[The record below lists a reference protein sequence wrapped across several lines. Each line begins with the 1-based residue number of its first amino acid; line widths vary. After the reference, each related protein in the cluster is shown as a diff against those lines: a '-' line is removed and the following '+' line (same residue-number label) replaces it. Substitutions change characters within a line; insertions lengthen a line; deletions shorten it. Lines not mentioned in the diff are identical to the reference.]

1 MTGPA
6 ITTTTRWA
14 WVRLLGGVA
23 ILAVVALRLGA
34 EPFVE
39 GVRRTDATALLVA
52 LAITAATTW
61 CCAWRWSLLSERLD
75 VAVPVRT
82 AYRRYYRSQLL
93 NATLPGGVLG
103 DVHRG
108 IDHGRSSGALGRGFR
123 SVLWDRASGQ
133 AVQIVMA
140 VAALLLLPAA
150 VRSDV
155 GWLLVAVAGALVVIV
170 AAVPG
175 RVRRAVAAELAEVV
189 AARAV
194 LPRVVLAS
202 ALAAGGHVVVFVVA
216 ARSVGVTAPLPELAA
231 LALVVLVASALPLS
245 VAGWGPREGAAAWLF
260 GAAGLGAETGLSV
273 AVAFGVVSL
282 VGTLPGLLVLGR
294 GTATEHR
301 SQEVTPGE
309 AARG

>member
-1 MTGPA
+1 MT
-6 ITTTTRWA
+6 RMNWA
-14 WVRLLGGVA
+14 WVRLFVGVA
-23 ILAVVALRLGA
+23 ILAVLAIRMGA

-39 GVRRTDATALLVA
+39 GIRSTDATTILVA
-52 LAITAATTW
+52 LAVTAGTTW

-108 IDHGRSSGALGRGFR
+108 IDHGRSSGALGRGLR
-123 SVLWDRASGQ
+123 SVLWDRVSGQ
-133 AVQIVMA
+133 AVQIALA
-140 VAALLLLPAA
+140 VAALVLLPAA
-150 VRSDV
+150 IRSDV
-155 GWLLVAVAGALVVIV
+155 GLLLLAVAAALVAVGVAL
-170 AAVPG
+170 PT
-175 RVRRAVAAELAEVV
+175 RVRRAAVTELREVV

-202 ALAAGGHVVVFVVA
+202 GLAAAGHVVVLVVA

-260 GAAGLGAETGLSV
+260 GAAGLGTETGLSV

-282 VGTLPGLLVLGR
+282 LATLPGLVTLGAGTPSPNRSPDRTPKEVGR
-294 GTATEHR
+294 G
-301 SQEVTPGE
+301 
-309 AARG
+309 

>member
-1 MTGPA
+1 MK
-6 ITTTTRWA
+6 WA
-14 WVRLLGGVA
+14 RIRLLAGVA
-23 ILAVVALRLGA
+23 ILALLAVRLGA
-34 EPFVE
+34 EPFVD

-52 LAITAATTW
+52 MIVTAGTTW

-93 NATLPGGVLG
+93 NATLPGGILG

-108 IDHGRSSGALGRGFR
+108 IDHGRSSGALGRGLR
-123 SVLWDRASGQ
+123 SVLWDRSSGQ
-133 AVQIVMA
+133 TVQIVMA

-155 GWLLVAVAGALVVIV
+155 GWLLLGVAAVVVVVAVALPA
-170 AAVPG
+170 
-175 RVRRAVAAELAEVV
+175 RVRRAVVAELREVV

-202 ALAAGGHVVVFVVA
+202 VLAATGHMVVFVVA

-231 LALVVLVASALPLS
+231 LGLVVLVASALPLS
-245 VAGWGPREGAAAWLF
+245 VAGWGPREGAAAWIF
-260 GAAGLGAETGLSV
+260 GAAGLGTETGLSV

-282 VGTLPGLLVLGR
+282 MATLPGLLTLAG
-294 GTATEHR
+294 GTPPATR
-301 SQEVTPGE
+301 SPDPAPEE

>member
-1 MTGPA
+1 MNWG
-6 ITTTTRWA
+6 
-14 WVRLLGGVA
+14 WVRLLVGIA
-23 ILAVVALRLGA
+23 ILVVLAIRMGA

-39 GVRRTDATALLVA
+39 GIRSTDATTILVA
-52 LAITAATTW
+52 LIVTAGTTW

-75 VAVPVRT
+75 VAVPVRA
-82 AYRRYYRSQLL
+82 AYRRYYRSQFL

-108 IDHGRSSGALGRGFR
+108 IDHGRSSGALGRGLR

-133 AVQIVMA
+133 AVQIGLAM
-140 VAALLLLPAA
+140 AALVLLPTAA
-150 VRSDV
+150 RSDV
-155 GWLLVAVAGALVVIV
+155 GWLLLAVAAALVAVGVAL
-170 AAVPG
+170 PS
-175 RVRRAVAAELAEVV
+175 RVRRAVAVDLRDVV

-202 ALAAGGHVVVFVVA
+202 ALAAAGHVVVFVVA

-260 GAAGLGAETGLSV
+260 GAAGLGTETGLSV

-282 VGTLPGLLVLGR
+282 VATLPGLLTLAGGTSPVTMAPDPTPEEVGR
-294 GTATEHR
+294 G
-301 SQEVTPGE
+301 
-309 AARG
+309 